1 MYIDTHEI
9 GGVFFWSTPVEISL
23 KCFTF
28 CFLPPSMN
36 PFGGIQ
42 LNFSI
47 VTPYSHQIH
56 KDAVTATRTRS
67 RT

>member
-1 MYIDTHEI
+1 ML
-9 GGVFFWSTPVEISL
+9 L
-23 KCFTF
+23 KCYLNFVF
-28 CFLPPSMN
+28 SPQRMN
-36 PFGGIQ
+36 PFGGFQ